1 MLGSEPKGG
10 PVKYLLL
17 IAVPEAEDRPDVTP
31 PGCGTWSEDTVRR
44 GVMRHTSQLRPHV
57 EARTVRVRDGRPQ
70 VSDGPYTEAKEV
82 IAGYALI
89 ECDSHAE
96 ALEVAAQHPVAS
108 YGAVEVRPLLE
119 GSGVPFG

>member
-1 MLGSEPKGG
+1 M
-10 PVKYLLL
+10 KYLLL

-31 PGCGTWSEDTVRR
+31 RGCGTWSEDTVNR

-57 EARTVRVRDGRPQ
+57 EARTVRVRDGRPL
-70 VSDGPYTEAKEV
+70 VSDGPYAETKEV

-89 ECDSHAE
+89 ECDTPEE
-96 ALEVAAQHPVAS
+96 ALEVAARHPVAS

-119 GSGVPFG
+119 GSGVPPR